1 MWAWTRTI
9 DQSQDSQPASI
20 DWNESYGG
28 SLADYEPPDADL
40 LEIIDGLEPGRA
52 LDVGCGAGG
61 LVVALADR
69 GWQVTGI
76 DIADRAIEAA
86 RLILED
92 RGVTAELI
100 HADAAVWRPD
110 HRYDLIVSSF
120 ALPDRPAR
128 TEVLRMI
135 RDATSPGGSVA
146 LKDFDSSM
154 KRFGFFA
161 EFDLVTIEELTAAFE
176 GFETVRAEDSRYT
189 GPPPRQR
196 RQRHGGRLDS
206 RPYPRQG
213 SGQNRRH
220 RRRGKAGL
228 IPAAVQSRWSP
239 SAALA
244 VRPAITPTT
253 GA

>member
-1 MWAWTRTI
+1 M
-9 DQSQDSQPASI
+9 DKNEHQSPDSPPPSI

-28 SLADYEPPDADL
+28 LLADYEPPDADL
-40 LEIIDGLEPGRA
+40 LRIIDGLEPGWA

-100 HADAAVWRPD
+100 HADAAAWRPD
-110 HRYDLIVSSF
+110 HQYDLIVSSF

-154 KRFGFFA
+154 KRFGFFV
-161 EFDLVTIEELTAAFE
+161 EFDLVAIEDLTAAFE
-176 GFETVRAEDSRYT
+176 GFETVRAEIVDTPVHHHGNEDSGMAEDWT
-189 GPPPRQR
+189 
-196 RQRHGGRLDS
+196 
-206 RPYPRQG
+206 
-213 SGQNRRH
+213 
-220 RRRGKAGL
+220 
-228 IPAAVQSRWSP
+228 
-239 SAALA
+239 AALIHA
-244 VRPAITPTT
+244 RAPAKPVGIDDEGRPA
-253 GA
+253 